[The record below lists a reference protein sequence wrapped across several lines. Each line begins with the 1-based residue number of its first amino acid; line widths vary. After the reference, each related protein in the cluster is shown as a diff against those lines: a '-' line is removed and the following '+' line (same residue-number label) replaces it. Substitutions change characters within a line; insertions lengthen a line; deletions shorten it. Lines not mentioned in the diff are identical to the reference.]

1 MLAEMKA
8 ALEAVGVPPEQV
20 TTEVFFN
27 FNAKAEEETVRAI
40 AGRFRG

>member
-8 ALEAVGVPPEQV
+8 ALEACGVPGSQV

-27 FNAKAEEETVRAI
+27 FNAKADPEVVRPIVA
-40 AGRFRG
+40 RFR